1 MNLFGANNQHRIS
14 ACKNADDLR
23 NHNAE
28 FSVYPVIADKFAFDV
43 LVLFLVDFLWYDYY
57 FC

>member
-23 NHNAE
+23 NHDAE
-28 FSVYPVIADKFAFDV
+28 FSVYPLIAEDDTFVFNI
-43 LVLFLVDFLWYDYY
+43 LVLFSTDFL
-57 FC
+57 